1 MNARRFTGPDTTVAR
16 AMAMHNTL
24 PLVSVVVPTCGRPS
38 LLHRCLLALLRQRLP
53 GDAFEIIVADDGHSD
68 ETQALVRRLDA
79 LHREGPRLRYTRSPH
94 PRGGPAGARNAGW
107 HVASAPVIAFTD
119 DDTIPSRDWLAEGLR
134 AMEPGIASVTGR
146 TQVPLP
152 SAPTDWQR
160 NTAGLERGEFITAN
174 CFVRREVLEE
184 IGGFDERYRRPWRED
199 SDLHF
204 AMLERGMRIAHAPR
218 ALVMHPVREAPWG
231 VSTKIQKNVYFDA
244 LLFKKHPELYR
255 ARISAGPPLRYY
267 FAVGALGVG
276 VGGLLAG
283 APLVA
288 LAGGATWLA
297 WTVGF
302 AAYRL
307 RHTSRH
313 PRHVAEMLYT
323 SAVIPPLAIYWRIAG
338 ALHFRVAFA

>member
-1 MNARRFTGPDTTVAR
+1 MNAPMSTGRDTTIAR
-16 AMAMHNTL
+16 AMATQNTT
-24 PLVSVVVPTCGRPS
+24 PLVSVVVPTCGRPT
-38 LLHRCLLALLRQRLP
+38 LLHRCLLALMRQRMP
-53 GDAFEIIVADDGHSD
+53 AASYEIIVADDGHSD
-68 ETQALVRRLDA
+68 ATQALVRRLGA
-79 LHREGPRLRYTRSPH
+79 LHRNGPPPRYTRSPH

-107 HVASAPVIAFTD
+107 RAAGAPVIAFTD
-119 DDTIPSRDWLAEGLR
+119 DDTIPSRGWLAEGLR
-134 AMEPGIASVTGR
+134 AMEPGIDSVTGR

-174 CFVRREVLEE
+174 CFVRREALEE

-204 AMLERGMRIAHAPR
+204 AMLERGMQIVRAPG

-231 VSTKIQKNVYFDA
+231 VSTKIQRNVYFDA
-244 LLFKKHPELYR
+244 LLYKKHPRLYR

-267 FAVGALGVG
+267 FAIGALGVG
-276 VGGLLAG
+276 IAGLLAG
-283 APLVA
+283 APLLA
-288 LAGGATWLA
+288 LAGGAAWLA
-297 WTVGF
+297 WTAGF

-307 RHTSRH
+307 RHTSRR
-313 PRHVAEMLYT
+313 PRHIAEMLYT
-323 SAVIPPLAIYWRIAG
+323 SALIPPLAIYWRIAG